1 MSKKFVFLRKE
12 KTIAIIEIFNE
23 KKKNALCYNLLLEL
37 KNSFLKIEGDKDIRA
52 IILTGRG
59 DTFCSGMDIEWL
71 LKEGPISMRKVNI
84 WIQEVFS
91 YIEQYKKPVIAA
103 LNGNTLGAGLILALI
118 CDLRL
123 AWIPMK
129 DGKPNGFSIQQG

>member
-103 LNGNTLGAGLILALI
+103 LN
-118 CDLRL
+118 
-123 AWIPMK
+123 
-129 DGKPNGFSIQQG
+129 